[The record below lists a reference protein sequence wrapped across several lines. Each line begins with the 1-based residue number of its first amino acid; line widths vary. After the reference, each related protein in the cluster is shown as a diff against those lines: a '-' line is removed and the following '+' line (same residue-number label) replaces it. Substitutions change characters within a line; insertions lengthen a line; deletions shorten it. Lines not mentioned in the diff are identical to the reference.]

1 MDGYYAINSYFIGMN
16 FEIIEQRNGNIL
28 KINSTIELQITTQ
41 IQDLMR
47 GLLHN
52 EYKKTRIQS
61 DNDDWVWKYKE
72 DKFSTAYL
80 AHMLHF
86 AEGMIMQI
94 MEKNKN
100 SEE

>member
-1 MDGYYAINSYFIGMN
+1 
-16 FEIIEQRNGNIL
+16 
-28 KINSTIELQITTQ
+28 
-41 IQDLMR
+41 MR